1 MNGDR
6 PFAPVPAGLLQRK
19 CACGQHGQGEQCN
32 ACEKKHSTLQR
43 HSVGTGVQA
52 AAPPVVHE
60 VLRSPGQPL
69 DLTTRGFMEPPFGH
83 DFSQVRVHTDARAA
97 DSACAVHASAYTV
110 GHDIVFASGR
120 YTPHSSAGRGLLAH
134 ELTHVVQQARG
145 GRAMS
150 GATLRI
156 SNESAHEA
164 EASAAESMGGHA
176 NAQPSPRT
184 LQRSKEDAAKQCGG
198 TWTCAASPCERPD
211 PGREGNGGEPTDWT
225 LTVMID
231 AEAPSAEDV
240 TASTV
245 GHTYVEFSDSTGAA
259 YTYGFYPN
267 KAAGTPDP
275 MFHPEVFGCVVH
287 PDTNHAGCVDYKET
301 FKLTQPEYHT
311 ALDFAQ
317 IFCRVPPKYNL
328 QNNNCTTFVKSV
340 SEKASRSLPPIQ
352 GKVSNARILA
362 DNPYTLIENLR
373 RRDAGPTYNL
383 TSDTDLRNAIKGAN
397 KAELSKIPAMEKIR
411 VINRLLDGYFS
422 DDDLEAIEKL
432 CANISTSAE
441 MQQINKAVH
450 RREGELNQR
459 QGLRFHDA
467 ISRNIGSAP

>member
-1 MNGDR
+1 MG
-6 PFAPVPAGLLQRK
+6 
-19 CACGQHGQGEQCN
+19 GQCDECK
-32 ACEKKHSTLQR
+32 KKHSTLER
-43 HSVGTGVQA
+43 RSTGIGAHSAV
-52 AAPPVVHE
+52 PPVVHE
-60 VLRSPGQPL
+60 VLRSAGQPL
-69 DLTTRGFMEPPFGH
+69 DIPTRGFMEPRFGH
-83 DFSQVRVHTDARAA
+83 DFSQVRVHTDERAA
-97 DSACAVHASAYTV
+97 DSACAVSASAYTV
-110 GHDIVFASGR
+110 GQDIVFATGR
-120 YTPHSSAGRGLLAH
+120 YAPHSSEGRGLLAH

-145 GRAMS
+145 GSALS

-164 EASAAESMGGHA
+164 EASAAESMGG
-176 NAQPSPRT
+176 NSNVRPSPLM

-198 TWTCAASPCERPD
+198 TWTCGASPCDRPD
-211 PGREGNGGEPTDWT
+211 PGREGKGGDPTDWK

-267 KAAGTPDP
+267 KAFGTPDP
-275 MFHPEVFGCVVH
+275 VFHPEVFGCMVH
-287 PDTNHAGCVDYKET
+287 PDTNHASCVDYRET
-301 FKLTQPEYHT
+301 FKLTQPEYQA

-317 IFCRVPPKYNL
+317 LYCRVPPKYNL
-328 QNNNCTTFVKSV
+328 QTYNCTTFVKSV
-340 SEKASRSLPPIQ
+340 SEKASRSLPPIR
-352 GKVSNARILA
+352 GKVSSAGVVS

-373 RRDAGPTYNL
+373 RRDTGPTYNL
-383 TSDTDLRNAIKGAN
+383 ESDTDLRNAIKGAS
-397 KAELSKIPAMEKIR
+397 KSELSKIPTVEKIR

-432 CANISTSAE
+432 CANVSTSAE
-441 MQQINKAVH
+441 MRQINKAVH